1 MVGDGG
7 TGGDKVS
14 WQSNRPRLQ
23 RSSDGGCESLEHRPA
38 RRQCSREEERGPE
51 VLSAAGD
58 SPMMAHI
65 ILEK

>member
-14 WQSNRPRLQ
+14 WQDNHPRLQ
-23 RSSDGGCESLEHRPA
+23 RSPDGGCESLEHRPA
-38 RRQCSREEERGPE
+38 RRQCSQEEERGPE
-51 VLSAAGD
+51 AILAAGD
-58 SPMMAHI
+58 SPMMVHI